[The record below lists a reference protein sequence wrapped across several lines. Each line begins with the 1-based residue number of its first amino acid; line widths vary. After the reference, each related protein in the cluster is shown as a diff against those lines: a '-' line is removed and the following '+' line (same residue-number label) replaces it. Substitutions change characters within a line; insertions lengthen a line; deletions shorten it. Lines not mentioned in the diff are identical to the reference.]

1 MASQDAPANAK
12 RLLSALIDRANPVAP
27 EGRVTQVA
35 ASMGLNEH
43 EIRAAIKYAKA
54 QGWLEDA
61 KFGHTKGW
69 LSITPGGKV
78 AAKS

>member
-69 LSITPGGKV
+69 LSITPDGKA